1 MRCINCP
8 FHGGQCVEGLIC
20 QGIIV
25 CEEGGEEVPDP
36 GTALA
41 ALWPAYP
48 DLVIAS
54 IQINFDGWTAL
65 AGCFLESALAPALE
79 PVQRRL
85 NMLTGAQAVDTVVG
99 AVAAIDRFGQ

>member
-1 MRCINCP
+1 MSGINGP
-8 FHGGQCVEGLIC
+8 FQGRQRVEGFTR

-25 CEEGGEEVPDP
+25 VEEGGKEIPGP

-54 IQINFDGWTAL
+54 IQKDFDVWA
-65 AGCFLESALAPALE
+65 APIGCFLESMLAPVLE

-85 NMLTGAQAVDTVVG
+85 NMLTGTQAVDAVVG
-99 AVAAIDRFGQ
+99 AVAAIDGFGQ